1 MADNN
6 NTNVQKLN
14 TINGW
19 TERVNSLNRYI
30 EALGNTELSAFA
42 ASGFFCSEIKKAH
55 SPATALGVLC
65 HCSAGAV
72 GDNFDG
78 KTTLEEKMAT
88 IEKVIA
94 PALTPEQVKARN
106 LETALAMV
114 EKLQGK
120 GFDNSDIVDIVKNL
134 PEGKTALAQKGIK

>member
-1 MADNN
+1 MTTEN
-6 NTNVQKLN
+6 NTNTQKLN
-14 TINGW
+14 TLNGW
-19 TERVNSLNRYI
+19 SERVESLKKYI
-30 EALGNTELSAFA
+30 EALGETELSAFA
-42 ASGFFCSEIKKAH
+42 TSGFFCSEIKKTH

-78 KTTLEEKMAT
+78 KTTLDDKMAT

-120 GFDNSDIVDIVKNL
+120 GFDNSDIIDIVKNL
-134 PEGKTALAQKGIK
+134 PEGKNALAQKDIK

>member
-1 MADNN
+1 MTTE
-6 NTNVQKLN
+6 NTTKLN
-14 TINGW
+14 TLNGW
-19 TERVNSLNRYI
+19 SERVESLKKYI
-30 EALGNTELSAFA
+30 EALGETELSAFA
-42 ASGFFCSEIKKAH
+42 TSGFFCSEIKKTH

-78 KTTLEEKMAT
+78 KTTLEDKMAT

-120 GFDNSDIVDIVKNL
+120 GFDNADIVDIVKNL
-134 PEGKTALAQKGIK
+134 PEGKNALAQKGIK

>member
-1 MADNN
+1 MEQT
-6 NTNVQKLN
+6 TNSQKITL
-14 TINGW
+14 
-19 TERVNSLNRYI
+19 NSLNGWEERVRSNNAYI
-30 EALGNTELSAFA
+30 KALGETELTAFA
-42 ASGFFCSEIKKAH
+42 TSGFFCSEIKKAH

-72 GDNFDG
+72 GDQFDG
-78 KTTLEEKMAT
+78 AKTTEDKIAV

-94 PALTPEQVKARN
+94 PALTAEQVKARN

-120 GFDNSDIVDIVKNL
+120 GFDNADIVDIVKNL
-134 PEGKTALAQKGIK
+134 PEGKTALAQKSIK

>member
-1 MADNN
+1 MAIETNN
-6 NTNVQKLN
+6 QKLN
-14 TINGW
+14 TLNGW
-19 TERVNSLNRYI
+19 AERVDSLKKYI
-30 EALGNTELSAFA
+30 DALGETELSAFA
-42 ASGFFCSEIKKAH
+42 TSGFFCSEIKKAH

-72 GDNFDG
+72 GDSFDG

-120 GFDNSDIVDIVKNL
+120 GFDNSDIIDIVKNL

>member
-1 MADNN
+1 MATE
-6 NTNVQKLN
+6 TNAQKLS
-14 TINGW
+14 TLNGW
-19 TERVNSLNRYI
+19 AERVDSLKKYI
-30 EALGNTELSAFA
+30 DALGETELSAFA
-42 ASGFFCSEIKKAH
+42 TSGFFCSEIKKAH

-72 GDNFDG
+72 GDNFED
-78 KTTLEEKMAT
+78 KMAT

-120 GFDNSDIVDIVKNL
+120 GFDNADIVDIVKNL